1 MELAEANPV
10 RLELGKKMEPQEAKN
25 LVDALY
31 RKVLERWEQR
41 VNGSA
46 FMQGLRAG
54 TLPLEAIRLFWKNW
68 AYFVFEINNLVAS
81 TYQRHIG
88 FFKRHTDLMAS
99 FSAKVADEYIHPKP
113 PGHILL
119 VLEQTRIF
127 GIPEEEVIACRML
140 ADCRGIL
147 EFKRG
152 LLHEGTLLEWWTA
165 MATEEP
171 VGHWAREWK
180 QALTGKYGFQLAQV
194 EYFRTHEEADLE
206 VHSDGILGHGEFN
219 RVVLQRILEEGLVE
233 TRPGFSFEYS
243 PLTAVDFYGLFFDGV
258 YNRSIGNTAGE
269 KAG

>member
-1 MELAEANPV
+1 
-10 RLELGKKMEPQEAKN
+10 
-25 LVDALY
+25 
-31 RKVLERWEQR
+31 
-41 VNGSA
+41 
-46 FMQGLRAG
+46 
-54 TLPLEAIRLFWKNW
+54 
-68 AYFVFEINNLVAS
+68 
-81 TYQRHIG
+81 
-88 FFKRHTDLMAS
+88 MAS

-127 GIPEEEVIACRML
+127 GIPEEEVIACKML

-152 LLHEGTLLEWWTA
+152 LLYEGTLLEL
-165 MATEEP
+165 
-171 VGHWAREWK
+171 VDGYGHRGAGGTLGAGVETSAHREIRFSACPGGILPAPMKKPIW
-180 QALTGKYGFQLAQV
+180 
-194 EYFRTHEEADLE
+194 E

-258 YNRSIGNTAGE
+258 YNRSIGNSAGE